1 MYFAIFATDRPESS
15 ELRLQTR
22 PTHREYLRDMAAHP
36 EAIVI
41 HGGPTLAEDGET
53 MNGSMLIVEAP
64 SLAAAET
71 FAASDPYRQ
80 AGLFAACEVRPW
92 AWTLG
97 RPDTGG

>member
-1 MYFAIFATDRPESS
+1 MYFAIFATDRPDST

-36 EAIVI
+36 EVTVI
-41 HGGPTLAEDGET
+41 HGGPTLAENEET

-64 SLAAAET
+64 SLTAAKA
-71 FAASDPYRQ
+71 FATGDPYRQ

-92 AWTLG
+92 TWVLG
-97 RPDTGG
+97 HPDDGG

>member
-1 MYFAIFATDRPESS
+1 M
-15 ELRLQTR
+15 
-22 PTHREYLRDMAAHP
+22 
-36 EAIVI
+36 
-41 HGGPTLAEDGET
+41 AEDGET

-64 SLAAAET
+64 SLAAAQT
-71 FAASDPYRQ
+71 FAAGVPYRQ

>member
-1 MYFAIFATDRPESS
+1 MYYAIFATDRPDSTD
-15 ELRLQTR
+15 LRLRTR
-22 PTHREYLRDMAAHP
+22 PQHRAYLRDLTAHP
-36 EAIVI
+36 EVSVI

-71 FAASDPYRQ
+71 FAADDPYRQ
-80 AGLFAACEVRPW
+80 AELSAACEVRPW

-97 RPDTGG
+97 RPDAGE